1 MGIFVSFVGEDSG
14 GFQREIHMYGI
25 KRKFYKTLVGLLQYA
40 GFQKRVHVSMNRF
53 YVASPSVCCLTN
65 RYWSPTGVMVRIPR
79 PPTIRIIPFPIL
91 VGVILLSRHLTER
104 RDPACAVAEG
114 LSGES
119 GWRSHR
125 PGPRLRHQ
133 L

>member
-1 MGIFVSFVGEDSG
+1 
-14 GFQREIHMYGI
+14 MYGI
-25 KRKFYKTLVGLLQYA
+25 RRKFYKTIVGLLQNT
-40 GFQKRVHVSMNRF
+40 GFQKRVHVAMNRF
-53 YVASPSVCCLTN
+53 SVPSPSVWCLTN
-65 RYWSPTGVMVRIPR
+65 RYWSPTGVMVRISR
-79 PPTIRIIPFPIL
+79 PPTLRIIPFSIL
-91 VGVILLSRHLTER
+91 AGAILLCRHLTER
-104 RDPACAVAEG
+104 RDPACADAEG